1 MKEYL
6 VYIKCYDFREMQYY
20 SKIFVNKYVHRVIM
34 VTNYG
39 FNITLGYDD
48 GNKVNIIFELS
59 SCYEREIIGKRNV
72 RFISAQVSK
81 VLNFDIIDNVIALPI
96 EPITYLPN
104 EK

>member
-34 VTNYG
+34 VKNYG

-59 SCYEREIIGKRNV
+59 SHYEREIIGKRNV

-96 EPITYLPN
+96 DPITYLPN